1 MQSHLDFKISSRLNL
16 YFSYSFQSLTSVLQH
31 GPEICKN
38 RGITVALDSLDLL
51 EGNLKQWLCEI
62 CTAMLFLFLFY

>member
-38 RGITVALDSLDLL
+38 RGITVALDSLDL
-51 EGNLKQWLCEI
+51 KQWLCEI